1 MRPSLNLPR
10 VGAPDASF
18 RLQAEATQ
26 EYFGVTLKKT
36 LLDAIKE
43 RPLLGDGAM
52 GTQLMI
58 AGLEQGN
65 SGELWNLTHPERV
78 VAIQRRYVD
87 AGSECLLTNTF
98 GGSRIMLNR
107 HSHAD
112 DVAAINAA
120 GVAIA
125 REAFGGRT
133 GYVIGDIGPF
143 GGLMEPYGE
152 FTEAQVL
159 DAFREQAKALVDG
172 GADAIIIETQTSLE
186 ELRLGLMAARE
197 AGAPCVIGSMAYDVT
212 LDGSTFRTMMG
223 VDPERAA
230 EFMQAHGTDIVALN
244 CGTGMDMERALQAV
258 LRYLQ
263 ITELPIMAQP
273 NAGQPKLVDMKVV
286 YDETPAQMVTGV
298 VPLLKAG
305 ASIIGG
311 CCGSTPDHIRAF
323 REAMDRFWRDA
334 VGEFEGQSP
343 SDYKVS

>member
-1 MRPSLNLPR
+1 
-10 VGAPDASF
+10 
-18 RLQAEATQ
+18 
-26 EYFGVTLKKT
+26 LKRT

-65 SGELWNLTHPERV
+65 CGEAWNLTHPERV
-78 VAIQRRYVD
+78 LAIQSRYVD
-87 AGSECLLTNTF
+87 AGSDCLLTNTF

-112 DVAAINAA
+112 DVAAVNRA
-120 GVAIA
+120 GVQLA
-125 REAFGGRT
+125 RDAFRGRD

-143 GGLMEPYGE
+143 GGLMEPYGDFSE
-152 FTEAQVL
+152 TQVL
-159 DAFREQAKALVDG
+159 DAFREQAKALVEA

-186 ELRLGLMAARE
+186 ELALGLTAARE
-197 AGAPCVIGSMAYDVT
+197 AGAACVIGSMAYDVT

-230 EFMQAHGTDIVALN
+230 EFMQEHGADIVALN
-244 CGTGMDMERALQAV
+244 CGTGMDMERARHAV
-258 LRYLQ
+258 IRYLQ
-263 ITELPIMAQP
+263 VTGLPIMVQP
-273 NAGQPKLVDMKVV
+273 NAGQPTLVDMKVV
-286 YDETPAQMVTGV
+286 YDETPEQMVIGV
-298 VPLLKAG
+298 VPLLEAG

-323 REAMDRFWRDA
+323 RQAMDQFRMA
-334 VGEFEGQSP
+334 KSL
-343 SDYKVS
+343 